1 MTTADFYT
9 TYKSDPTD
17 TNLSLL
23 LAEVRRIALSEAR
36 RLGAK
41 REDAE
46 DLAQGASLKV
56 WDRLSSGAS
65 IKSITGYVRSATRNL
80 TYSFHRRKNS
90 SKRGESITES
100 LSSDM

>member
-1 MTTADFYT
+1 MSAADFYLL
-9 TYKSDPTD
+9 YKSDPTD

-46 DLAQGASLKV
+46 DLAQGTSLKV

-80 TYSFHRRKNS
+80 TYNFHRNINRT
-90 SKRGESITES
+90 KRGETITES
-100 LSSDM
+100 FSCEP